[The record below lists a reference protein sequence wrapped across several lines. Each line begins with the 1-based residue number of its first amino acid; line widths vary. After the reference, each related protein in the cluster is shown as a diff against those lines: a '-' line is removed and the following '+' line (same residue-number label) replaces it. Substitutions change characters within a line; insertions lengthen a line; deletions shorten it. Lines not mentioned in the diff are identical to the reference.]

1 MPVDNPTAIADYIRT
16 LGLLPAAAEGV
27 DGVLTS
33 HVSEVDGVNLI
44 LSEQRKAINREIR
57 DFSNPYPAPDTLWA
71 GATITG
77 NSVESGALS
86 PIFLSRH
93 PGTITITTDLNSQN
107 GKSQSMEIP
116 IPSIASYIDTLNT
129 LINVLKPLDSAALA
143 EYQMIQIDTIGEA
156 AVEFG
161 LDVSIARAFD
171 GNLDAKLNNNLS
183 HSITFGK
190 FYQTYYQVVFSPQG
204 SPPQFFSDNVTLD
217 QVKQYCGPDNPPCY
231 IASINYGRAC
241 MFLVDSEA
249 SGGEVRASLTAHYED
264 ATKDIK
270 VQPGGS
276 HQEVMKRSQVRA
288 FAIGSAGNNAANLLV
303 DPKNELI
310 PWLKENAT
318 FNTSQMVYPISY
330 TLRYLAP
337 PHHMVRVIRTT
348 RPVKL
353 IDATVYG
360 GPVLVGNFAVGEGRG
375 KGPVPT
381 EFRLNRGDR
390 VTITARGTIWAG
402 WVFIGRNGPDGLA
415 GPPPGNVPLPQNGN
429 PRIKGSMLIA
439 GYDNT
444 DWIPIGSGA
453 NFTVPDD
460 KHGREL
466 WLSINDDN
474 LTTGNGNFDVK
485 VTVERRMPVI
495 NAFDRY

>member
-1 MPVDNPTAIADYIRT
+1 
-16 LGLLPAAAEGV
+16 
-27 DGVLTS
+27 
-33 HVSEVDGVNLI
+33 
-44 LSEQRKAINREIR
+44 
-57 DFSNPYPAPDTLWA
+57 
-71 GATITG
+71 
-77 NSVESGALS
+77 
-86 PIFLSRH
+86 
-93 PGTITITTDLNSQN
+93 
-107 GKSQSMEIP
+107 
-116 IPSIASYIDTLNT
+116 
-129 LINVLKPLDSAALA
+129 
-143 EYQMIQIDTIGEA
+143 
-156 AVEFG
+156 
-161 LDVSIARAFD
+161 
-171 GNLDAKLNNNLS
+171 
-183 HSITFGK
+183 
-190 FYQTYYQVVFSPQG
+190 
-204 SPPQFFSDNVTLD
+204 
-217 QVKQYCGPDNPPCY
+217 
-231 IASINYGRAC
+231 

-249 SGGEVRASLTAHYED
+249 SGGELRASLNAHYED
-264 ATKDIK
+264 ATKNIK
-270 VQPGGS
+270 VQPGGR
-276 HQEVMKRSQVRA
+276 HQQVMQRSQVWA
-288 FAIGSAGNNAANLLV
+288 FAIGGSGNNAANLLV
-303 DPKNELI
+303 DPKNQLI

-381 EFRLNRGDR
+381 GFRLNRGDR

-402 WVFIGRNGPDGLA
+402 LDFIGRNGPDGLP
-415 GPPPGNVPLPQNGN
+415 GSPPGNVPLPSN
-429 PRIKGSMLIA
+429 KGAMLIA

-453 NFTVPDD
+453 NFTVPND

-466 WLSINDDN
+466 WLSINDDS